1 VNAYAG
7 RTSPDAAFG
16 PPQED
21 QKGISLWQ
29 LVLNRKWLILFCVGV
44 GLGLGYLYFDR
55 QDPSYQ
61 SSSRIYVYIDEAQLP
76 IDAMRYSNRRMDLQ
90 NTHIQIIRSPL
101 IVNEAVKQFGL
112 GKLPSLKTS
121 SDPTN
126 TIIGNLHV
134 EGVNGTDIIS
144 MTYRCEY
151 PDDCKVVLEA
161 VGETYKTF
169 LDIKHKDTQS
179 KFKGL
184 IEQATGELGS
194 KIEKK
199 NAELA
204 THRQKH
210 RLTLKG
216 DDPYN
221 PHQARMEAIDIQR
234 QKLEIEK
241 QKLEGQISS
250 IRSIESQGG
259 NRGVLL
265 HMLESF
271 NRHEEDEFG
280 LPTTDESLNQS
291 PDLINLYVQLEVLK
305 LSLGDEHPRVRLL
318 NAEITAREKFYQ
330 LQNEGEEG
338 AEGEGTGGKRDFVG
352 NYVRSLEHQ
361 VQTIDAMVEQ
371 LDVEYAEQQEMSY
384 ALDTDIQEDRQL
396 KKQVQLSEQLVEILT
411 RRLNEIS
418 LTANESS
425 ETGGMRAQI
434 IAPAG
439 AGAKIAINFN
449 QIMTLSGGLGLLCG
463 LILAYLLEVSDTSF
477 RSPDDIAAELGVH
490 VLGHI
495 PAIDFSAIAP
505 DMQTGL
511 DTSLCTYYEPKSRT
525 SEAYRAIRT
534 ALYFSTRGGGSH
546 KVIQV
551 TSPDP
556 GDGKSTLAANLAIS
570 IAYSG
575 KRVLLID
582 ADFRRPRVHKL
593 FNLSDQFGV
602 TSVINGEETLVDSIQ
617 ETDVE
622 NLFALVCG
630 PRPTNPSELLTS
642 PRFEEMLSVLRE
654 QYDFVIVDTP
664 PMLAVTDPSAV
675 AARVDGVF
683 VALRLKSKSRAK
695 ATQAIKML
703 THLGANVL
711 GVVVN
716 GVGSRQDHA
725 YGTTYSYGGK
735 NYRYGTYGYGE
746 DEDDGY
752 WFYYDDEMEVD
763 EGFEHAF
770 SDEH

>member
-1 VNAYAG
+1 VNAFAD
-7 RTSPDAAFG
+7 RSSLDSAQAPLMEE
-16 PPQED
+16 QN
-21 QKGISLWQ
+21 GISLWQ
-29 LVLNRKWLILFCVGV
+29 LISNRKWLILFCVGV
-44 GLGLGYLYFDR
+44 ALGLGYLYFNR
-55 QDPSYQ
+55 QPPRYQ
-61 SSSRIYVYIDEAQLP
+61 STSRIYIYVDEAQLP
-76 IDAMRYSNRRMDLQ
+76 VDAMRYNSRRMDLQ

-101 IVNEAVKQFGL
+101 IVEAAVKEFGL
-112 GKLPSLKTS
+112 GKLPSLKVF

-126 TIIGNLHV
+126 AIIGNLHV
-134 EGVNGTDIIS
+134 EGVKGTDIIS
-144 MTYRCEY
+144 LAYTCQY
-151 PDDCKVVLEA
+151 PDDCKAVLEA
-161 VGETYKTF
+161 IGETYKTF
-169 LDIKHKDTQS
+169 LEVKHKDTQT

-184 IEQATGELGS
+184 IVQATNELGN

-199 NAELA
+199 NVELA
-204 THRQKH
+204 SHRQQH

-216 DDPYN
+216 DEPYN
-221 PHQARMEAIDIQR
+221 PHQARMEAIDTQR

-250 IRSIESQGG
+250 IKKIESQGG

-271 NRHEEDEFG
+271 NRNEEDEFG
-280 LPTTDESLNQS
+280 LPSAEDSLNQS

-305 LSLGDEHPRVRLL
+305 ISLGDEHPRVRLL
-318 NAEITAREKFYQ
+318 EAEITAREKFYQ
-330 LQNEGEEG
+330 LQNEDEEG
-338 AEGEGTGGKRDFVG
+338 SEEGGGKRDFVS

-361 VQTIDAMVEQ
+361 VQTIDAMIDQ
-371 LDVEYAEQQEMSY
+371 LDVEYADQQEMSY
-384 ALDTDIQEDRQL
+384 ALDADIQKDRQL
-396 KKQVQLSEQLVEILT
+396 KRQVELSEQLVEILT
-411 RRLNEIS
+411 KRLNEIS
-418 LTANESS
+418 LTANESND
-425 ETGGMRAQI
+425 TGGMRAQI
-434 IAPAG
+434 IAPPG
-439 AGAKIAINFN
+439 PGGKIAVNFN

-463 LILAYLLEVSDTSF
+463 LILGYLLEVSDTSF
-477 RSPDDIAAELGVH
+477 RSPDDIAAELGVP

-495 PAIDFSAIAP
+495 PAIDFSAIVP
-505 DMQTGL
+505 DLQTGL

-534 ALYFSTRGGGSH
+534 ALYFSTRGGGGH

-556 GDGKSTLAANLAIS
+556 GDGKSTLAANLAVS

-582 ADFRRPRVHKL
+582 ADFRRPRVHKI
-593 FNLSDQFGV
+593 FNLSDEFGV
-602 TSVINGEETLVDSIQ
+602 TSVINGEETLLDSIQ
-617 ETDVE
+617 QTDVE

-654 QYDFVIVDTP
+654 KYDFVIVDTP

-695 ATQAIKML
+695 ATLAIKML

-735 NYRYGTYGYGE
+735 SYRYGTYGYGE

-752 WFYYDDEMEVD
+752 WFYYDDEMELD
-763 EGFEHAF
+763 EGFEHAL